1 MKRISCVV
9 VLAMLATASA
19 SPARQY
25 SCQLG
30 TQICNKLS
38 NGTADPNCPKIPISL
53 FVANGGPANGELG
66 WLNNGTQCGI
76 NINTKK
82 SCGDK
87 LGNSCCN
94 CDVNNEPPCD
104 IDPDFPGC
112 FPYPTNP
119 CGVGGA
125 EDNPCLDSAPVPAPP
140 SSVATRLT
148 SLQQAMPSNAEQA
161 LSALAGVK
169 SMHLIAKATL
179 TQHDAKAGT
188 LPQRSVADFEY
199 WESGN
204 AYRMHST
211 LDASAGFVDIPELA
225 YTGHYLQMLTGS
237 AADNSV
243 LNVRAGDDRTTVFPL
258 DNPLFLAFSYLSP
271 EDSESCPGCQ
281 LRLADLRYLMAVRT
295 GTHSLAPASRVAAS
309 NQEEVTFPGGR
320 SYGEGHP
327 STSYHLTLDTNS
339 RVVSIKNVDAAGH
352 LLRQVDLADFQRVDG
367 LGVELPRS
375 VTFSQ
380 TNEGESTPWLV
391 AQYEISTIEVNT
403 KIPASTYDL
412 VSLPRVHKIWDSD
425 LNRFVKYQPNATD
438 AACPQGKMADPK

>member
-9 VLAMLATASA
+9 ILAMLVTASA
-19 SPARQY
+19 SLARQN

-30 TQICNKLS
+30 TQVCNKLS

-53 FVANGGPANGELG
+53 FVANGGAANGEFG

-76 NINTKK
+76 NLNTKK

-87 LGNSCCN
+87 LGNSCRN
-94 CDVNNEPPCD
+94 CEVNNQPPCD

-112 FPYPTNP
+112 FPFPGPTP
-119 CGVGGA
+119 CGPEGA
-125 EDNPCLDSAPVPAPP
+125 EANPCLDSAPVPAPP
-140 SSVATRLT
+140 SFVATRLT
-148 SLQQAMPSNAEQA
+148 SFQQTMPGNAEQI

-169 SMHLIAKATL
+169 SIHLIAKATL

-188 LPQRSVADFEY
+188 PPQRSVADFEY
-199 WESGN
+199 WESGS

-211 LDASAGFVDIPELA
+211 LDASAGFVDIPDLA
-225 YTGHYLQMLTGS
+225 FTGHYLQMLTGS
-237 AADNSV
+237 APANSV
-243 LNVRAGDDRTTVFPL
+243 LNVHKGDDRTTAFPL

-295 GTHSLAPASRVAAS
+295 ATHSLAPAEAS
-309 NQEEVTFPGGR
+309 NHEEVTSPGGR

-352 LLRQVDLADFQRVDG
+352 LLHQVDLADFQRVDG
-367 LGVELPRS
+367 LGVELPRT

-380 TNEGESTPWLV
+380 TNEGEATPWLV
-391 AQYEISTIEVNT
+391 AQYEISTIDVNA

-412 VSLPRVHKIWDSD
+412 VSLPRVHRVWDSD
-425 LNRFVKYQPNATD
+425 LNRFVKYEPSAAD
-438 AACPQGKMADPK
+438 AVTCPQGKMTDPK

>member
-1 MKRISCVV
+1 MKTTSCVV
-9 VLAMLATASA
+9 VLAVLVTASA
-19 SPARQY
+19 SPARQN

-30 TQICNKLS
+30 TQVCNKLS

-53 FVANGGPANGELG
+53 FVANGGAANGCLE
-66 WLNNGTQCGI
+66 GT
-76 NINTKK
+76 
-82 SCGDK
+82 
-87 LGNSCCN
+87 
-94 CDVNNEPPCD
+94 
-104 IDPDFPGC
+104 
-112 FPYPTNP
+112 
-119 CGVGGA
+119 
-125 EDNPCLDSAPVPAPP
+125 PVPAPP
-140 SSVATRLT
+140 SFVATRLT
-148 SLQQAMPSNAEQA
+148 SLQQAMPGNAEQA

-169 SMHLIAKATL
+169 SIHLIAKATL

-188 LPQRSVADFEY
+188 PPQRSVADFEY
-199 WESGN
+199 WESGR

-225 YTGHYLQMLTGS
+225 FTGHYLQMLTGS

-243 LNVRAGDDRTTVFPL
+243 LNVHAGDERTTVFPL
-258 DNPLFLAFSYLSP
+258 DNPLFLAFSYLGP

-295 GTHSLAPASRVAAS
+295 ITHSLAPAGRVEAS
-309 NQEEVTFPGGR
+309 KVEVTFPGGR

-339 RVVSIKNVDAAGH
+339 RVVSIKNVDAAGQ

-367 LGVELPRS
+367 LGVELPRT

-380 TNEGESTPWLV
+380 TNEGEATPWLV
-391 AQYEISTIEVNT
+391 AQYEISTIEVNA

-412 VSLPRVHKIWDSD
+412 VSLPRVHRIWDSD
-425 LNRFVKYQPNATD
+425 LNRFVKYERSAAD
-438 AACPQGKMADPK
+438 AACPQVKMTDPK